1 MALGSLVCHEFSAKE
16 FNVSF
21 KQLFLNFHQA
31 VIALFVGGTHC
42 LYIAVLAKFYRRKR
56 RLEAARKNR
65 KAGTIR

>member
-1 MALGSLVCHEFSAKE
+1 MFLL
-16 FNVSF
+16 NSF
-21 KQLFLNFHQA
+21 FFYFHQA